1 MAKSAL
7 KFKDS
12 VAQYER
18 IAAEVAARRFSGI
31 YLLMGEESYFIDA
44 LSDQLA
50 ATILDEA
57 ARAFNQITVYG
68 RDSEAGQ
75 VINLC
80 RQMPMMG
87 QYQVV
92 ILKEAQQLKGL
103 DKLALYTQKP
113 SPTTI
118 LVICHKEKNADK
130 RSAFYKGCAANGTV
144 LESVRPRDY
153 EIAAWLQQFIRQ
165 KGFTIDPKALSMLT
179 DHLGTDIAKISNE
192 IRKLTVSLPEG
203 TQRITDADIEANIGI
218 SKDFNNFELCKA
230 VVTRDMARALMI
242 AEHFAR
248 NPKDNPLLLTVMA
261 LFGQFKEL
269 FVVNYLRWLTP
280 QRTALSAGHGTDAH
294 PAQEQHVRHR
304 RDQAER
310 RRMGQPQGV
319 QHPRAAARIRRQE
332 QGTGC
337 GRRVGRRTAARTAA
351 ENLSALTGLY
361 LYQTVHLARGRA
373 RNVAGH
379 IAVLDAASREL
390 FGRPYAPA
398 AERLAK
404 RIETL
409 SAAERY
415 PAGVSGFV
423 RIELD
428 PDGTE
433 RLLPAGVSLYDGY
446 AFRSLQ
452 PEAVTVGYDLTL
464 SEAPTSAR
472 EAAAQLARRLAE
484 RRGAEVAVRCD
495 SAGIL
500 RSADDAPLL
509 AIAGRTVLTVPGPA
523 SVERRLAMLAVR
535 AAGLELREEAFG
547 RADLPSLDELFFADH
562 RGVTSLSRCDGQPL
576 MTFVAERIAEAMEG
590 LFPKK

>member
-1 MAKSAL
+1 M
-7 KFKDS
+7 
-12 VAQYER
+12 
-18 IAAEVAARRFSGI
+18 
-31 YLLMGEESYFIDA
+31 
-44 LSDQLA
+44 
-50 ATILDEA
+50 
-57 ARAFNQITVYG
+57 
-68 RDSEAGQ
+68 
-75 VINLC
+75 
-80 RQMPMMG
+80 
-87 QYQVV
+87 
-92 ILKEAQQLKGL
+92 
-103 DKLALYTQKP
+103 
-113 SPTTI
+113 
-118 LVICHKEKNADK
+118 
-130 RSAFYKGCAANGTV
+130 
-144 LESVRPRDY
+144 
-153 EIAAWLQQFIRQ
+153 
-165 KGFTIDPKALSMLT
+165 
-179 DHLGTDIAKISNE
+179 
-192 IRKLTVSLPEG
+192 
-203 TQRITDADIEANIGI
+203 
-218 SKDFNNFELCKA
+218 
-230 VVTRDMARALMI
+230 
-242 AEHFAR
+242 
-248 NPKDNPLLLTVMA
+248 
-261 LFGQFKEL
+261 
-269 FVVNYLRWLTP
+269 
-280 QRTALSAGHGTDAH
+280 
-294 PAQEQHVRHR
+294 
-304 RDQAER
+304 
-310 RRMGQPQGV
+310 
-319 QHPRAAARIRRQE
+319 
-332 QGTGC
+332 
-337 GRRVGRRTAARTAA
+337 
-351 ENLSALTGLY
+351 TGLY

-500 RSADDAPLL
+500 GSADDAP
-509 AIAGRTVLTVPGPA
+509 
-523 SVERRLAMLAVR
+523 MLAVR
-535 AAGLELREEAFG
+535 AAGLELSEEAFG

-562 RGVTSLSRCDGQPL
+562 RGVTSLSRCDGLPL

>member
-1 MAKSAL
+1 M
-7 KFKDS
+7 
-12 VAQYER
+12 
-18 IAAEVAARRFSGI
+18 
-31 YLLMGEESYFIDA
+31 
-44 LSDQLA
+44 
-50 ATILDEA
+50 
-57 ARAFNQITVYG
+57 
-68 RDSEAGQ
+68 
-75 VINLC
+75 
-80 RQMPMMG
+80 
-87 QYQVV
+87 
-92 ILKEAQQLKGL
+92 
-103 DKLALYTQKP
+103 
-113 SPTTI
+113 
-118 LVICHKEKNADK
+118 
-130 RSAFYKGCAANGTV
+130 
-144 LESVRPRDY
+144 
-153 EIAAWLQQFIRQ
+153 
-165 KGFTIDPKALSMLT
+165 
-179 DHLGTDIAKISNE
+179 
-192 IRKLTVSLPEG
+192 
-203 TQRITDADIEANIGI
+203 
-218 SKDFNNFELCKA
+218 
-230 VVTRDMARALMI
+230 
-242 AEHFAR
+242 
-248 NPKDNPLLLTVMA
+248 
-261 LFGQFKEL
+261 
-269 FVVNYLRWLTP
+269 
-280 QRTALSAGHGTDAH
+280 
-294 PAQEQHVRHR
+294 
-304 RDQAER
+304 
-310 RRMGQPQGV
+310 
-319 QHPRAAARIRRQE
+319 
-332 QGTGC
+332 
-337 GRRVGRRTAARTAA
+337 
-351 ENLSALTGLY
+351 TGLY

-484 RRGAEVAVRCD
+484 RR
-495 SAGIL
+495 
-500 RSADDAPLL
+500 
-509 AIAGRTVLTVPGPA
+509 
-523 SVERRLAMLAVR
+523 LAMLAVR

-562 RGVTSLSRCDGQPL
+562 RGVTSLSRCDGLPL

>member
-1 MAKSAL
+1 M
-7 KFKDS
+7 
-12 VAQYER
+12 
-18 IAAEVAARRFSGI
+18 
-31 YLLMGEESYFIDA
+31 
-44 LSDQLA
+44 
-50 ATILDEA
+50 
-57 ARAFNQITVYG
+57 
-68 RDSEAGQ
+68 
-75 VINLC
+75 
-80 RQMPMMG
+80 
-87 QYQVV
+87 
-92 ILKEAQQLKGL
+92 
-103 DKLALYTQKP
+103 
-113 SPTTI
+113 
-118 LVICHKEKNADK
+118 
-130 RSAFYKGCAANGTV
+130 
-144 LESVRPRDY
+144 
-153 EIAAWLQQFIRQ
+153 
-165 KGFTIDPKALSMLT
+165 
-179 DHLGTDIAKISNE
+179 
-192 IRKLTVSLPEG
+192 
-203 TQRITDADIEANIGI
+203 
-218 SKDFNNFELCKA
+218 
-230 VVTRDMARALMI
+230 
-242 AEHFAR
+242 
-248 NPKDNPLLLTVMA
+248 
-261 LFGQFKEL
+261 
-269 FVVNYLRWLTP
+269 
-280 QRTALSAGHGTDAH
+280 
-294 PAQEQHVRHR
+294 
-304 RDQAER
+304 
-310 RRMGQPQGV
+310 
-319 QHPRAAARIRRQE
+319 
-332 QGTGC
+332 
-337 GRRVGRRTAARTAA
+337 
-351 ENLSALTGLY
+351 TGLY

-452 PEAVTVGYDLTL
+452 PEAVTVGYDLSL
-464 SEAPTSAR
+464 SEGSAPPAR

-484 RRGAEVAVRCD
+484 RRGAESPWRCD

-500 RSADDAPLL
+500 RSGRRRAA
-509 AIAGRTVLTVPGPA
+509 AGHRRPHRPNSPGPA

-562 RGVTSLSRCDGQPL
+562 RGVTSLSRCDGLPL

>member
-1 MAKSAL
+1 M
-7 KFKDS
+7 
-12 VAQYER
+12 
-18 IAAEVAARRFSGI
+18 
-31 YLLMGEESYFIDA
+31 
-44 LSDQLA
+44 
-50 ATILDEA
+50 
-57 ARAFNQITVYG
+57 
-68 RDSEAGQ
+68 
-75 VINLC
+75 
-80 RQMPMMG
+80 
-87 QYQVV
+87 
-92 ILKEAQQLKGL
+92 
-103 DKLALYTQKP
+103 
-113 SPTTI
+113 
-118 LVICHKEKNADK
+118 
-130 RSAFYKGCAANGTV
+130 
-144 LESVRPRDY
+144 
-153 EIAAWLQQFIRQ
+153 
-165 KGFTIDPKALSMLT
+165 
-179 DHLGTDIAKISNE
+179 
-192 IRKLTVSLPEG
+192 
-203 TQRITDADIEANIGI
+203 
-218 SKDFNNFELCKA
+218 
-230 VVTRDMARALMI
+230 
-242 AEHFAR
+242 
-248 NPKDNPLLLTVMA
+248 
-261 LFGQFKEL
+261 
-269 FVVNYLRWLTP
+269 
-280 QRTALSAGHGTDAH
+280 
-294 PAQEQHVRHR
+294 
-304 RDQAER
+304 
-310 RRMGQPQGV
+310 
-319 QHPRAAARIRRQE
+319 
-332 QGTGC
+332 
-337 GRRVGRRTAARTAA
+337 
-351 ENLSALTGLY
+351 TGLY

-452 PEAVTVGYDLTL
+452 PEAVTVGYDLTI
-464 SEAPTSAR
+464 SEAQTSAR
-472 EAAAQLARRLAE
+472 ETE

-509 AIAGRTVLTVPGPA
+509 AIAGRTVLTAPGPA
-523 SVERRLAMLAVR
+523 SVERRLAVLAVQ

-562 RGVTSLSRCDGQPL
+562 RGVTSLSRCDGLPL

>member
-1 MAKSAL
+1 MAKSAVR
-7 KFKDS
+7 FRDS
-12 VAQYER
+12 VAQFER
-18 IAAEVAARRFSGI
+18 LSADIAARRFAPV
-31 YLLMGEESYFIDA
+31 YLLMGDESYFIDA
-44 LSDQLA
+44 LCDRLA
-50 ATILDEA
+50 STILGEA
-57 ARAFNQITVYG
+57 ERSFNQIVLYG
-68 RDSEAGQ
+68 RDTEPGQ
-75 VINLC
+75 VINFC

-261 LFGQFKEL
+261 LFGQFKEM
-269 FVVNYLRWLTP
+269 FVVNYLRWL
-280 QRTALSAGHGTDAH
+280 
-294 PAQEQHVRHR
+294 VRHR

-509 AIAGRTVLTVPGPA
+509 AIAGRTVLTAPGPA

-535 AAGLELREEAFG
+535 AAGLELSEEAFG

-562 RGVTSLSRCDGQPL
+562 RGVTSLSRCDGLPL

>member
-1 MAKSAL
+1 M
-7 KFKDS
+7 
-12 VAQYER
+12 
-18 IAAEVAARRFSGI
+18 
-31 YLLMGEESYFIDA
+31 
-44 LSDQLA
+44 
-50 ATILDEA
+50 
-57 ARAFNQITVYG
+57 
-68 RDSEAGQ
+68 
-75 VINLC
+75 
-80 RQMPMMG
+80 
-87 QYQVV
+87 
-92 ILKEAQQLKGL
+92 
-103 DKLALYTQKP
+103 
-113 SPTTI
+113 
-118 LVICHKEKNADK
+118 
-130 RSAFYKGCAANGTV
+130 
-144 LESVRPRDY
+144 
-153 EIAAWLQQFIRQ
+153 
-165 KGFTIDPKALSMLT
+165 
-179 DHLGTDIAKISNE
+179 
-192 IRKLTVSLPEG
+192 
-203 TQRITDADIEANIGI
+203 
-218 SKDFNNFELCKA
+218 
-230 VVTRDMARALMI
+230 
-242 AEHFAR
+242 
-248 NPKDNPLLLTVMA
+248 
-261 LFGQFKEL
+261 
-269 FVVNYLRWLTP
+269 
-280 QRTALSAGHGTDAH
+280 
-294 PAQEQHVRHR
+294 
-304 RDQAER
+304 
-310 RRMGQPQGV
+310 
-319 QHPRAAARIRRQE
+319 
-332 QGTGC
+332 
-337 GRRVGRRTAARTAA
+337 
-351 ENLSALTGLY
+351 TGLY

-398 AERLAK
+398 AERLAR

-409 SAAERY
+409 SAADRS

-523 SVERRLAMLAVR
+523 SVERRLAMLAGR

>member
-1 MAKSAL
+1 M
-7 KFKDS
+7 
-12 VAQYER
+12 
-18 IAAEVAARRFSGI
+18 
-31 YLLMGEESYFIDA
+31 
-44 LSDQLA
+44 
-50 ATILDEA
+50 
-57 ARAFNQITVYG
+57 
-68 RDSEAGQ
+68 
-75 VINLC
+75 
-80 RQMPMMG
+80 
-87 QYQVV
+87 
-92 ILKEAQQLKGL
+92 
-103 DKLALYTQKP
+103 
-113 SPTTI
+113 
-118 LVICHKEKNADK
+118 
-130 RSAFYKGCAANGTV
+130 
-144 LESVRPRDY
+144 
-153 EIAAWLQQFIRQ
+153 
-165 KGFTIDPKALSMLT
+165 
-179 DHLGTDIAKISNE
+179 
-192 IRKLTVSLPEG
+192 
-203 TQRITDADIEANIGI
+203 
-218 SKDFNNFELCKA
+218 
-230 VVTRDMARALMI
+230 
-242 AEHFAR
+242 
-248 NPKDNPLLLTVMA
+248 
-261 LFGQFKEL
+261 
-269 FVVNYLRWLTP
+269 
-280 QRTALSAGHGTDAH
+280 
-294 PAQEQHVRHR
+294 
-304 RDQAER
+304 
-310 RRMGQPQGV
+310 
-319 QHPRAAARIRRQE
+319 
-332 QGTGC
+332 
-337 GRRVGRRTAARTAA
+337 
-351 ENLSALTGLY
+351 TGLY

-379 IAVLDAASREL
+379 IAMLDAASREL

-452 PEAVTVGYDLTL
+452 PEAVTVGYNLTL

-509 AIAGRTVLTVPGPA
+509 AIAGRTVLTAPGPA

-562 RGVTSLSRCDGQPL
+562 RGVTSLSRCDGLPL

>member
-1 MAKSAL
+1 M
-7 KFKDS
+7 
-12 VAQYER
+12 
-18 IAAEVAARRFSGI
+18 
-31 YLLMGEESYFIDA
+31 
-44 LSDQLA
+44 
-50 ATILDEA
+50 
-57 ARAFNQITVYG
+57 
-68 RDSEAGQ
+68 
-75 VINLC
+75 
-80 RQMPMMG
+80 
-87 QYQVV
+87 
-92 ILKEAQQLKGL
+92 
-103 DKLALYTQKP
+103 
-113 SPTTI
+113 
-118 LVICHKEKNADK
+118 
-130 RSAFYKGCAANGTV
+130 
-144 LESVRPRDY
+144 
-153 EIAAWLQQFIRQ
+153 
-165 KGFTIDPKALSMLT
+165 
-179 DHLGTDIAKISNE
+179 
-192 IRKLTVSLPEG
+192 
-203 TQRITDADIEANIGI
+203 
-218 SKDFNNFELCKA
+218 
-230 VVTRDMARALMI
+230 
-242 AEHFAR
+242 
-248 NPKDNPLLLTVMA
+248 
-261 LFGQFKEL
+261 
-269 FVVNYLRWLTP
+269 
-280 QRTALSAGHGTDAH
+280 
-294 PAQEQHVRHR
+294 
-304 RDQAER
+304 
-310 RRMGQPQGV
+310 
-319 QHPRAAARIRRQE
+319 
-332 QGTGC
+332 
-337 GRRVGRRTAARTAA
+337 
-351 ENLSALTGLY
+351 TGLY

-472 EAAAQLARRLAE
+472 EAAAQLARQ
-484 RRGAEVAVRCD
+484 
-495 SAGIL
+495 
-500 RSADDAPLL
+500 
-509 AIAGRTVLTVPGPA
+509 AGRTARGGSRRALRQRGYSPLGRRRAAAGHRRPHRPDGPRPA